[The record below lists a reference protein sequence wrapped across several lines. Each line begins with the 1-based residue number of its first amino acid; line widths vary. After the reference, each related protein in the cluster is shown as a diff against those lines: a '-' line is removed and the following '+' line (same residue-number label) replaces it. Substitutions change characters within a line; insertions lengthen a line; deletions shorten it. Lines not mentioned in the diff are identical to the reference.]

1 MSYNGFQ
8 KIILHTTSN
17 LVKDQE
23 IIDYEREAV
32 QKIMMENHINFS
44 IEIEEISVT
53 SASLKNTGSAYS
65 LNLIVGKYDLDKVIE
80 VLDKDGG
87 FGYYIDFDEE
97 YDPNENSEESAE
109 KIDDDPIKTFG
120 KKEDECE
127 LSEDAKFENLAFL
140 IIRLF
145 LIFAGGLI
153 ILFEL
158 FMMVKGIKELEY
170 ELSTTAFVMIVVE
183 IPMLVCF
190 YNLLKKK

>member
-170 ELSTTAFVMIVVE
+170 ELATTAFVMIVVE